1 MENRVTVARKVLAA
15 TSALAIA
22 VIGITVASP
31 VASASTTQDQ
41 SALDQ
46 VLASRPFEGAQSQSS
61 PQAPPGA
68 ETQRIEFGDG
78 GSMSMVA
85 ASGQRL
91 TVQAAATSQRKSVKQ
106 SKGNVEAST
115 LNVDKGHSYVFA
127 QRGDES
133 GAGFVV
139 INDEAAPRSFAF
151 DFTFEGRPADVVVAS
166 DGSAVVM
173 GPGGQVVNHI
183 AAPWARD
190 ADGKQ
195 VPTKYSSSGNRLIQ
209 HIEFGKKTAFPL
221 VADPQ
226 FSWVGI
232 FPVVEFNKAETAHSR
247 LASGVLYVCKY
258 LASGSPVGLSA
269 CAVSAVQIA
278 IQATIAHARGEC
290 IRLAPAPI
298 GAMAFRYTGGYCR

>member
-1 MENRVTVARKVLAA
+1 METRVPIARKVLAA

-22 VIGITVASP
+22 IIGMTVSSP
-31 VASASTTQDQ
+31 AASASTTQGQ

-78 GSMSMVA
+78 GSMSIVA
-85 ASGQRL
+85 ADGQRL
-91 TVQAAATSQRKSVKQ
+91 TVQAVATSQRKSVKQ
-106 SKGNVEAST
+106 SKGNVKAST

-139 INDEAAPRSFAF
+139 ANNEAAPRSFAF

-173 GPGGQVVNHI
+173 DPGGHVVNYI

-190 ADGKQ
+190 ADGRQ
-195 VPTKYSSSGNRLIQ
+195 VPTKYSSLGNRLIQ
-209 HIEFGKKTAFPL
+209 HIEIGKGTAFPV

-232 FPVVEFNKAETAHSR
+232 FPVVEFNKAETAFSKTAEGVLTVCSR
-247 LASGVLYVCKY
+247 LSG
-258 LASGSPVGLSA
+258 GSPVGLAA
-269 CAVSAVQIA
+269 CAISAVQIA
-278 IQATIAHARGEC
+278 VQATIAHSRGEC

>member
-1 MENRVTVARKVLAA
+1 MKKCVSAARKGLAA

-22 VIGITVASP
+22 IIGMTVSSP
-31 VASASTTQDQ
+31 VASASTTRDR

-68 ETQRIEFGDG
+68 KTQRIEFGDG
-78 GSMSMVA
+78 GSMSIVEA
-85 ASGQRL
+85 TGQRL
-91 TVQAAATSQRKSVKQ
+91 TVEPVATSERKSVKQ
-106 SKGNVEAST
+106 SKGNVKASA
-115 LNVDKGHSYVFA
+115 LNVDKRHSYVFA

-139 INDEAAPRSFAF
+139 INSEAAPRSFAF
-151 DFTFEGRPADVVVAS
+151 DFTFDGRPADVVVAS
-166 DGSAVVM
+166 DGSAVVLDA
-173 GPGGQVVNHI
+173 GGQVVNHI

-195 VPTKYSSSGNRLIQ
+195 VPTRYSSSGNRLIQ
-209 HIEFGKKTAFPL
+209 HIEFGKRTAFPV

-232 FPVVEFNKAETAHSR
+232 FPVVEFNKAETALSGT
-247 LASGVLYVCKY
+247 AGGVLKVCSK
-258 LASGSPVGLSA
+258 LSFGTPVGLSA
-269 CAVSAVQIA
+269 CAISAVQIA
-278 IQATIAHARGEC
+278 VQAVLAHSRGEC

>member
-1 MENRVTVARKVLAA
+1 MEKRVSIARKVLAA

-22 VIGITVASP
+22 IIGMTVSSP
-31 VASASTTQDQ
+31 VASASSTEDQ
-41 SALDQ
+41 EALDQ
-46 VLASRPFEGAQSQSS
+46 VLASRPFEGAQSQTS

-68 ETQRIEFGDG
+68 KTQRIEFGDG
-78 GSMSMVA
+78 GSMSIVA

-91 TVQAAATSQRKSVKQ
+91 GIQPAATSQRKSVKQ
-106 SKGNVEAST
+106 AKGNVKAST
-115 LNVDKGHSYVFA
+115 LNVDKRHSFVFA

-139 INDEAAPRSFAF
+139 IKDIAAPRVFAF
-151 DFTFEGRPADVVVAS
+151 DFTFDGRPADVVVAS

-173 GPGGQVVNHI
+173 DTDGQVVNHI

-195 VPTKYSSSGNRLIQ
+195 VSTKYSSSGNRLIQ
-209 HIEFGKKTAFPL
+209 HLEFGKTTVFPV

-232 FPVVEFNKAETAHSR
+232 FPVVEFNKAETAFSKTAEGVLAVCSR
-247 LASGVLYVCKY
+247 LSRGT
-258 LASGSPVGLSA
+258 PVGLAA
-269 CAVSAVQIA
+269 CGISAVQIA
-278 IQATIAHARGEC
+278 VQAAIAHSRGEC